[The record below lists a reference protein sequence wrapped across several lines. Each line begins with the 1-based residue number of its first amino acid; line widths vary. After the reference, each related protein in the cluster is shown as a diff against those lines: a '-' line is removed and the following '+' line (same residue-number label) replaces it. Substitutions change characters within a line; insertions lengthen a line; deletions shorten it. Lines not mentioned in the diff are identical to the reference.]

1 MKAEYIKP
9 SKKQSDSLRK
19 SNIRTIFDTIKQS
32 SLKPSALKSSIK
44 QPILKITSNIL
55 DIEKVKKN
63 DQETNKPKKNITI
76 KIEEK
81 PKEKIDE
88 KKEEK
93 KTEEKKE
100 TPESKLVNH
109 IQKTQITLIPQTVN
123 EIHIKHP
130 LTIDEPT
137 KLKKIDEEKDIIC
150 KYCSKNAN
158 YKCSLCQK
166 YFQCEKDSHKLEWE
180 SHKKKDCPVI
190 AKLKRIK
197 IYNNLLFYE
206 PLWNEKRK
214 EIIEHL
220 RKKDYSK
227 AIEKTYLLIQENYNT
242 LIIYESE
249 EKILPFYDLKEIIN
263 NKDHE
268 KFVHTYLYYEDY
280 FCNLLLLINSF
291 YLFKSK
297 DQVWR
302 LLNRLV
308 REMESYYFF
317 EVTNLIIQKN
327 IEAIKTGKNQDKDDK
342 IDYGEVYLRI
352 LKILVTIAKYGN
364 ILGEFSFYEKY
375 LLEYISKILKVYSND
390 LEDKYIDLNT
400 YLLLGNLY
408 VEYGF
413 LHKGFILY
421 ETIINSNSS
430 NYKEDSK
437 LNNVL
442 LCANYNLGLI
452 NFVIDKYEMARHH
465 LATALKIKKEYLR
478 EKNDLQISQIY
489 ETLSEMDIE
498 YKNYSGALE
507 NLQKAIESRQLSNT
521 SDNDF
526 RLKVQQLGDYIEQ
539 NNTDTKGEL
548 NNMQYGLGK
557 IVEESE
563 NEKLVNDMINDTPI
577 NIDNKP
583 DIQELE
589 KFFLFMTKLTSEQI
603 KILNEAQPRPGRC
616 KNGNDFEESK
626 RFPIVFSKK
635 FKNSLTHSQRLA
647 LCNLKMTSLTRLNVL
662 KDHSKK
668 ISIKNLNY
676 NALNLVPPENN
687 LNAIR
692 NLYVTKTILKN
703 WETKDEDNKIINQKI
718 NESENES
725 EDDKENEV
733 SKKAES
739 NKNNNKLKEVKEEKK
754 ENLEVTSDL
763 ESIEE
768 DDKIDINY
776 DSLMNC
782 IKKYCRQTA
791 PEKEKYIDNKFMF
804 LLCRNSGMTKE
815 ELKTVEKNPELIKL
829 LIETYVDV
837 NKEDKKE
844 KFIDQEVKDIDDMK
858 IINDFF
864 QDEESISSDNIPK
877 PPPLALYQNYL
888 SNQKKEEE
896 EKKEEK
902 DENNGKEEKEE
913 KKDDNGEKEE

>member
-375 LLEYISKILKVYSND
+375 LLEYVKKIFEVYSND
-390 LEDKYIDLNT
+390 DYITYNT

-408 VEYGF
+408 VEFGF
-413 LHKGFILY
+413 LKKGSLLY
-421 ETIINSNSS
+421 EEITKSHID
-430 NYKEDSK
+430 KDDTK
-437 LNNVL
+437 LNDVL
-442 LCANYNLGLI
+442 LCANYNSGLI
-452 NFVIDKYEMARHH
+452 YFVIDKYETAKQK
-465 LATALKIKKEYLR
+465 LEKALKIKKEFLR

-489 ETLSEMDIE
+489 ETLSEIDIE
-498 YKNYSGALE
+498 YKNYSSALE
-507 NLQKAIESRQLSNT
+507 NLQKAIESRELSNT
-521 SDNDF
+521 SDKEF
-526 RLKVQQLGDYIEQ
+526 RLKVQQLGDYIQQ

-548 NNMQYGLGK
+548 NSMQFGFGK
-557 IVEESE
+557 NIEESE
-563 NEKLVNDMINDTPI
+563 NEKLINDMIIDTPV
-577 NIDNKP
+577 NIENIP

-603 KILNEAQPRPGRC
+603 KILNEAQPRPG
-616 KNGNDFEESK
+616 KGKGGEPEENK
-626 RFPIVFSKK
+626 QYPIVFSKK
-635 FKNSLTHSQRLA
+635 FKNSLTHSQHLA
-647 LCNLKMTSLTRLNVL
+647 LCNLKVTSLTRLNVL

-687 LNAIR
+687 LNSIR
-692 NLYVTKTILKN
+692 NLYVTRTILKN
-703 WETKDEDNKIINQKI
+703 WETKDDDFKFIPQKI
-718 NESENES
+718 GEESGSSEEENKSKNSNISES
-725 EDDKENEV
+725 KIVKDT
-733 SKKAES
+733 
-739 NKNNNKLKEVKEEKK
+739 NKYVEEKK
-754 ENLEVTSDL
+754 E
-763 ESIEE
+763 IEE
-768 DDKIDINY
+768 NSDFEIDVKKDYNY
-776 DSLMNC
+776 NSLLKS
-782 IKKYCRQTA
+782 IKNYCRQNA
-791 PEKEKYIDNKFMF
+791 PENEKYIDNKFLF
-804 LLCRNSGMTKE
+804 LLCRESGMSKD
-815 ELKTVEKNPELIKL
+815 ELNVIERNPELIKL
-829 LIETYVDV
+829 LIETYVDMT
-837 NKEDKKE
+837 KESKKE
-844 KFIDQEVKDIDDMK
+844 ELIREDTRNIDDEK
-858 IINDFF
+858 IIYDFF
-864 QDEESISSDNIPK
+864 EDEQSMLSGNIPK
-877 PPPLALYQNYL
+877 PPPMELYDAYMRN
-888 SNQKKEEE
+888 KM
-896 EKKEEK
+896 
-902 DENNGKEEKEE
+902 NN
-913 KKDDNGEKEE
+913 N